1 MTGKLAVS
9 TSGHDRGRIYVIVK
23 EEQDLV
29 YLSDGKI
36 KLVEHPK
43 KKNKKHIQ
51 IIKRLPNEVIQLLEG
66 TKFSDLNIKRAIKL
80 YMKKQEEN

>member
-23 EEQDLV
+23 EEHDLV

>member
-80 YMKKQEEN
+80 YMRKQEEN